1 MSLSP
6 KWPGLALEGTRPNIG
21 ISGDAGDIYTDNPTD
36 RNLDIVPGQDPEI
49 IMLSSDM
56 TGAATITIKGKLG
69 WKRGDTFTICR
80 HGEGA
85 GTLKIKEQG
94 GTEIY
99 SMGTTKSAVTVVF
112 NGIDWLVTNISDLTS
127 VT

>member
-56 TGAATITIKGKLG
+56 TGAATITIK
-69 WKRGDTFTICR
+69 
-80 HGEGA
+80 
-85 GTLKIKEQG
+85 EQG